1 MSGGAA
7 VFRLPR
13 GRDLTFGK
21 HKHVRREEGVSESG
35 GGNKVLTETEL
46 KKTRHV
52 LSRCLK
58 VTGNDT
64 PSRQS
69 AAYQRVCERARA
81 GRRARA
87 RAKEKSRATDSI

>member
-1 MSGGAA
+1 MSEGAA

-21 HKHVRREEGVSESG
+21 HKHVRRGEGVRAGE
-35 GGNKVLTETEL
+35 GNKVLTETEL

-58 VTGNDT
+58 VNGNDML
-64 PSRQS
+64 SRQS
-69 AAYQRVCERARA
+69 AAYQRVCERASRLA
-81 GRRARA
+81 CVRV

>member
-7 VFRLPR
+7 VFRMLC

-21 HKHVRREEGVSESG
+21 HKHAEGAAWGVASVGEI
-35 GGNKVLTETEL
+35 KVLTETEL

-58 VTGNDT
+58 VNGNDT
-64 PSRQS
+64 LSCQPPIS
-69 AAYQRVCERARA
+69 ASASEGAGERALTHA
-81 GRRARA
+81 LRRKAA
-87 RAKEKSRATDSI
+87 PQIAFN

>member
-1 MSGGAA
+1 MRA
-7 VFRLPR
+7 
-13 GRDLTFGK
+13 
-21 HKHVRREEGVSESG
+21 GV
-35 GGNKVLTETEL
+35 GNKVLTETEL

-58 VTGNDT
+58 VTGNDML
-64 PSRQS
+64 SRQS

-81 GRRARA
+81 GLRA

>member
-1 MSGGAA
+1 M
-7 VFRLPR
+7 FRMPC

-21 HKHVRREEGVSESG
+21 HKHAEEEGGREG
-35 GGNKVLTETEL
+35 GDGERNKVLTETEL

-58 VTGNDT
+58 VNGNDM

-69 AAYQRVCERARA
+69 AAYQRVCER
-81 GRRARA
+81 GGERART
-87 RAKEKSRATDSI
+87 R

>member
-1 MSGGAA
+1 MSEGAA

-21 HKHVRREEGVSESG
+21 HKHVRRGEGGSESRG

-52 LSRCLK
+52 LSSCLK
-58 VTGNDT
+58 VTGNDML
-64 PSRQS
+64 SRQS
-69 AAYQRVCERARA
+69 AAYQRVGERASGPA
-81 GRRARA
+81 CAR
-87 RAKEKSRATDSI
+87 